1 MQEHGSPGGPAGKA
15 DLMKRFVA
23 ALIDGLLAGVVS
35 MVPLVGG
42 LAGAAYMLLRDGF
55 EFDFM
60 DRRSLGK
67 KVMKLRPVRLDGQPM
82 DLMASA
88 MRNWMFA
95 LGGLAALLVYIP
107 ILGWLLLIPVGLA
120 AFGLGVIEI
129 VLVVTDAQ
137 GRRLGDRLA
146 ATQVVEVPE

>member
-67 KVMKLRPVRLDGQPM
+67 KVMKLRPVTQDGTPM
-82 DLMASA
+82 DLAKSVR
-88 MRNWMFA
+88 RNWMFGI
-95 LGGLAALLVYIP
+95 GGLISVLLFIP
-107 ILGWLLLIPVGLA
+107 ILGWLLIIPVALV
-120 AFGLGVIEI
+120 AFGLGIVEIFLVI
-129 VLVVTDAQ
+129 TDPKGQ
-137 GRRLGDRLA
+137 RLGDRMA
-146 ATQVVEVPE
+146 KTQVIEVAD